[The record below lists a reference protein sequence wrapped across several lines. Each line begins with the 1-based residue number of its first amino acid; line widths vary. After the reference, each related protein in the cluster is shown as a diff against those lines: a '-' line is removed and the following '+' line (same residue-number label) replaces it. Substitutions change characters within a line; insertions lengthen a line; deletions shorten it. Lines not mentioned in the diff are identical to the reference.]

1 MEKLLLHFCCAICGL
16 GIYEEL
22 SRSFI
27 ERAGLVTVF
36 WFNPNVHPEEEYRK
50 RREAVKQLSEKIGFP
65 VIYDDG
71 YSQEAWLKAVKDFA
85 DDAEKRHLFCYRL
98 RLEKTA
104 KYARGNGFTYFSS
117 SLLSSPQQKH
127 EEIKR
132 IGKELEEK
140 NGVKF
145 CYQDLRNSYYPEKKK
160 AKELG
165 LYSQKYCGCLYSI
178 TQITQKRSADYAEK
192 K

>member
-16 GIYEEL
+16 GIFKEL
-22 SRSFI
+22 SAHGRS
-27 ERAGLVTVF
+27 VTVF
-36 WFNPNVHPEEEYRK
+36 WFNPNIHPLEEYEK
-50 RREAVKQLSEKIGFP
+50 RREAVKQLSEKLKFP

-71 YSQEAWLKAVKDFA
+71 YSQEEWLDAVKEIAGDE
-85 DDAEKRHLFCYRL
+85 EKRHLFCYRL

-104 KYARGNGFTYFSS
+104 KYARENGFTYFSS
-117 SLLSSPQQKH
+117 SLLSSPRQKH

-132 IGKELEEK
+132 IGKEVEEK

-145 CYQDLRNSYYPEKKK
+145 YYQDLRSIYYPEKKK

-165 LYSQKYCGCLYSI
+165 LYSQKYCGCLYSL
-178 TQITQKRSADYAEK
+178 R
-192 K
+192 